1 MKYFK
6 KSLGQNFLIDKNIIN
21 KILKMVKIRNKNV
34 VEIGPGKGALTDE
47 IIKMKPKKLVLIE
60 KDDSL
65 VEKLK
70 LRYSE
75 DKRINVIYNDIL
87 KFDLEKLVDK
97 NYIIFGN
104 LPYNISSQIIV
115 KLIKLNWPPV
125 YKDLILM
132 FQKEL
137 GEKILGK
144 FSSSNYGR
152 LSILSNYRLNAIDKF
167 LVSPN
172 SFFPKP
178 KVNSLVIHFRP
189 KKEMEFKIKK
199 IENLEKVTNVL
210 FSNKRKMIN
219 KSIKKLI
226 CSQKL
231 KKIKD
236 LKLRFRPSEIKP
248 EIYYKIAE
256 LLERWKL
263 IFAIFNY
270 NFNLSKTS
278 L

>member
-21 KILKMVKIRNKNV
+21 KILKMVKIRNKNII
-34 VEIGPGKGALTDE
+34 EIGPGRGALTDE

-60 KDDSL
+60 KDNSL

-70 LRYSE
+70 FRYYE
-75 DKRINVIYNDIL
+75 DKRINVINYDIL
-87 KFDLEKLVDK
+87 KFDLEKLLNK

-115 KLIKLNWPPV
+115 KLIRLNWPPIF
-125 YKDLILM
+125 KDLVLM

-152 LSILSNYRLNAIDKF
+152 LSILSNYRLNAVDKF

-178 KVNSLVIHFRP
+178 KVNSLVIHFQPRM
-189 KKEMEFKIKK
+189 KMSFKIKK

-226 CSQKL
+226 CTKKL
-231 KKIKD
+231 KKIKN
-236 LKLRFRPSEIKP
+236 LKLSLRPSEIKP
-248 EIYYKIAE
+248 EIYYKITE
-256 LLERWKL
+256 LIER
-263 IFAIFNY
+263 
-270 NFNLSKTS
+270 
-278 L
+278 